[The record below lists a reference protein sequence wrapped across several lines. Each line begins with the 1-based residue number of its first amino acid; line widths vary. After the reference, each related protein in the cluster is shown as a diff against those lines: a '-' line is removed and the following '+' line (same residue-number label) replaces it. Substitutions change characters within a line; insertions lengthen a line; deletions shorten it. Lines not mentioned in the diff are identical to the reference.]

1 MDGGDGVGMEVTL
14 IGDFYWAQDG
24 FWSLL
29 GADHHCGKG
38 NLSIVLALRWIL
50 SKLSTQLF
58 WKCSSA
64 VYLSG
69 RFNSIQEMRCKIFVS
84 SVSFQRTA

>member
-1 MDGGDGVGMEVTL
+1 MSGWWGWCGDGGHFDWGFL
-14 IGDFYWAQDG
+14 LAQDG

-58 WKCSSA
+58 GN
-64 VYLSG
+64 VHLQ
-69 RFNSIQEMRCKIFVS
+69 FNICLVDSIQFKR
-84 SVSFQRTA
+84 

>member
-1 MDGGDGVGMEVTL
+1 MSGWWGWCGDGGHFDWGFL
-14 IGDFYWAQDG
+14 LAQDG

-58 WKCSSA
+58 GNVHLQFICL
-64 VYLSG
+64 VD
-69 RFNSIQEMRCKIFVS
+69 SIQFKR
-84 SVSFQRTA
+84 

>member
-1 MDGGDGVGMEVTL
+1 MSGWWGWCGDGGHFDWGFL
-14 IGDFYWAQDG
+14 LAQDG

-58 WKCSSA
+58 LEMFICSLFVWSIQ
-64 VYLSG
+64 
-69 RFNSIQEMRCKIFVS
+69 FNSRDEMQNLC
-84 SVSFQRTA
+84 Q

>member
-24 FWSLL
+24 FLSLL

-58 WKCSSA
+58 GNVHLQFICL
-64 VYLSG
+64 VD
-69 RFNSIQEMRCKIFVS
+69 SIQFKR
-84 SVSFQRTA
+84 

>member
-29 GADHHCGKG
+29 GVDHHCGKG

-58 WKCSSA
+58 GN
-64 VYLSG
+64 VHLQ
-69 RFNSIQEMRCKIFVS
+69 FNICLVDSIQFKR
-84 SVSFQRTA
+84 